1 MIGKQDVNTS
11 MFQLVTMEDLV
22 PPDHLLRRLH
32 AVLDLKPV
40 LAKVVDRYSK
50 VGRRSFDPEVV
61 ARIWILQYMY
71 GMTERQVC
79 DEMRMHAG
87 FRWFCHLSFNDP
99 VPDQSTLVKLR
110 NDKWAGTDFHEE
122 LLRQTVRACEAAGIC
137 RPDRMGVDGT
147 QITAN
152 AATVSL
158 EEISPELTI
167 KSKPPRAE
175 PADSR
180 RSQGA
185 TQPPEPCE
193 PPAFTVEEGGR
204 PHHKHKSGDPD
215 WHGEKFSNST
225 HRSTTDPDA
234 RLYKKGQQCE
244 AKLRY
249 LGHYLA
255 DITSGVI
262 YSAMATEANG
272 YAEREAACALLDS
285 LPQKPGELVADLGYR
300 DTGFLVEIRD
310 RGITPIVPLK
320 DEDEEIPTYK
330 RRTRDLR
337 KQCERIRA
345 QEGARARNEVRS
357 IAKSRRGVKA
367 QRQRTRIEHLYAEAK
382 DNHGLGRARFRGIA
396 KVDAQVKLTAA
407 VQNLKRLMR
416 GRPRKGVSVSLCM
429 QPSALHGAFP
439 RLGHVMGEPAG
450 APKRRSATKPLT
462 IPWPVISSP

>member
-1 MIGKQDVNTS
+1 MLGKQDVNTS

-22 PPDHLLRRLH
+22 PADHLLRRLH
-32 AVLDLKPV
+32 SVLDLKPV

-50 VGRRSFDPEVV
+50 VGRPSFDPEVV

-71 GMTERQVC
+71 GLTERQVC

-87 FRWFCHLSFNDP
+87 FRWFCHLSFNDA

-158 EEISPELTI
+158 EEIPPELSI
-167 KSKPPRAE
+167 KTTPTAVQPPE
-175 PADSR
+175 PLP
-180 RSQGA
+180 SQDA
-185 TQPPEPCE
+185 AQPPEPCG
-193 PPAFTVEEGGR
+193 PPTLTVEEGGR
-204 PHHKHKSGDPD
+204 RRREHKSGDPD

-234 RLYKKGQQCE
+234 RLYKKGPHCE
-244 AKLRY
+244 AKLRF

-262 YSAMATEANG
+262 YGAIATEANG
-272 YAEREAACALLDS
+272 HAERKAACALLDA

-300 DTGFLVEIRD
+300 DTDFLIEVRD

-320 DEDEEIPTYK
+320 DEQERIPAYK
-330 RRTRDLR
+330 QRTWDLR
-337 KQCERIRA
+337 KHCERRRA
-345 QEGARARNEVRS
+345 QQGARARNEVRS

-382 DNHGLGRARFRGIA
+382 DNHGLGRARFRGLA
-396 KVDAQVKLTAA
+396 KLDAQVKLTAA

-416 GRPRKGVSVSLCM
+416 GRPRNGVSVSLRV
-429 QPSALHGAFP
+429 QQAVLHGAFSLLRHP
-439 RLGHVMGEPAG
+439 H
-450 APKRRSATKPLT
+450 RRTYRQF
-462 IPWPVISSP
+462 